1 MAQDRPRAGS
11 GTGQPVVEGYPYE
24 LRLPE
29 APYRFEWQGEAAV
42 DARKCATDLYA
53 EERYTHADGTL
64 TVIHEDSPDA
74 FRVVQ
79 NLATKAGARTMALDP
94 KTRAIFLPTAR
105 FGPPPPASPE
115 NPRPRRP
122 ILAGSFEILV
132 AAPAR

>member
-1 MAQDRPRAGS
+1 MAFDP
-11 GTGQPVVEGYPYE
+11 
-24 LRLPE
+24 
-29 APYRFEWQGEAAV
+29 
-42 DARKCATDLYA
+42 DANLVFSSNG
-53 EERYTHADGTL
+53 DGTL

-105 FGPPPPASPE
+105 FGPPPPATPE

-132 AAPAR
+132 AAPAGK